1 VKRAWPLLGLI
12 GGGSLMLT
20 PLHAADEP
28 VDPDFLEFLGS
39 VDSTEAGWHDYL
51 AETDVDQVAKAQT
64 GTPKPASPGTPLPV
78 SGTEKVGQ
86 R

>member
-1 VKRAWPLLGLI
+1 VRRTWRLLGLI
-12 GGGSLMLT
+12 GGGALMLT
-20 PLHAADEP
+20 PLHAADDP
-28 VDPDFLEFLGS
+28 VDPEFLEFLGS

-64 GTPKPASPGTPLPV
+64 GAAKAASPGTPTQV
-78 SGTEKVGQ
+78 SETEKVGQ